1 MNNSKYIKRTNKGIL
16 KLKTINICGLSDKS
30 KFTLN
35 HYIEKEDIGILA
47 LQELDTAKKDSMQLD
62 NMSCITDTNDGANK
76 GAALYVKNTYSITRL
91 EEISQISTNIDTCWG
106 LVIANNKKY
115 IIGSIYAKADYP
127 HAIKE
132 AIQMLEKA
140 TDLQKKHKATGVILA
155 GDFNARHL
163 AWGDNKIT
171 RFGKDLVDNLDET
184 KFTICTSESP
194 TFLCA
199 GGGSSK
205 IDMFIMTNNLE
216 EKMEACETDEEV
228 ELWTGAPNR
237 GHLPLGITFYGSKPK
252 GTEIVKKLDV
262 NKMSWTAWT
271 EDIEQ
276 EVSNEI
282 NFFETEDNPYLLM
295 HKLDSIIDK
304 ATKEHAEF
312 KESCHHS
319 RPFWNPNLSILD
331 KELRN
336 ARKTYIKRNTKT
348 NLQKYENARE
358 VFDTAR
364 KEACSEFII
373 NKTKNL
379 NNAQMSNFWKEFNV
393 IFKKHTSQKVDPI
406 EDEENGLLTETED
419 INKCMFS
426 VFFEGKHLEKE
437 KFNEQFYED
446 ISLLYEEIKNHDY
459 EEEEVHPEVR
469 DLNQPVSIAEIK
481 KAIGSKAKS
490 VDNQNVHPKMLEHLG
505 PQAIKVLQII
515 FNSCITNKLWIW
527 SEAKVIFLRKT
538 GKESYSKP
546 GSYRPI
552 SITSYIGKLFEKI
565 ISKRINKQLLNKN
578 ITDPDQEG
586 FTEGKNTIR
595 YLNRLYMGIESDKE
609 KNLTILVLFVDF
621 EKAYDSVWKKGLITK
636 LHKLKIQGNMLKL
649 IDDFIS
655 KRKVALCINGK
666 LGEQRQTGQYGLPQ
680 GAVLS
685 VQLFKIFLMDFAD
698 ELDNIPGITKYKFA
712 DDGSI
717 KVTGET
723 TQECVS
729 ALQRVLDCLDRWTKK
744 WRMKINC
751 NKDKTEVI
759 CFNTKEKNDD
769 LVPWKFTLGE
779 NEIQRVLK
787 TKVLGLVMD
796 HELKFNYHTEQ
807 VLKSVRIT
815 WVSLCKLSNRQWGL
829 KQKVMVYLIKT
840 LIISKWSYA
849 SHIYMKKENLEQI
862 NQFWYKIIKSITG
875 AVFNIKLEVA
885 ELILGLPPIAVQNK
899 INEIKH
905 FLKLNIIQV
914 PQDKFVEFLQEE
926 YDERTKSPHIIHS
939 KMKIIFEFLLWKTRN
954 YRNHFSDEELHI
966 INEKKYGSYFKLS
979 IKSCSY
985 TKGMMN
991 QYLEKVLWKTVLSN
1005 QFQMEGYNAAPNPSV
1020 KVLPIPDQVP
1030 RNMEILLMSLMYKN
1044 NLMNN
1049 FLWSIGRAES
1059 PLCHKCKEG
1068 IETPEHLILK
1078 CRNVNQELQATIC
1091 RFYQKANESEG
1102 HIFIDPY
1109 IGIINASR
1117 EEGFIKA
1124 CVELIQTCKLKE
1136 NIIL

>member
-35 HYIEKEDIGILA
+35 HYIEEEDIGILA

-446 ISLLYEEIKNHDY
+446 ISLLYEEIKNQDY

-609 KNLTILVLFVDF
+609 KNRTILVLFVDF
-621 EKAYDSVWKKGLITK
+621 EKA
-636 LHKLKIQGNMLKL
+636 
-649 IDDFIS
+649 
-655 KRKVALCINGK
+655 
-666 LGEQRQTGQYGLPQ
+666 
-680 GAVLS
+680 
-685 VQLFKIFLMDFAD
+685 
-698 ELDNIPGITKYKFA
+698 
-712 DDGSI
+712 
-717 KVTGET
+717 
-723 TQECVS
+723 
-729 ALQRVLDCLDRWTKK
+729 
-744 WRMKINC
+744 
-751 NKDKTEVI
+751 
-759 CFNTKEKNDD
+759 
-769 LVPWKFTLGE
+769 
-779 NEIQRVLK
+779 
-787 TKVLGLVMD
+787 
-796 HELKFNYHTEQ
+796 
-807 VLKSVRIT
+807 
-815 WVSLCKLSNRQWGL
+815 
-829 KQKVMVYLIKT
+829 
-840 LIISKWSYA
+840 
-849 SHIYMKKENLEQI
+849 
-862 NQFWYKIIKSITG
+862 
-875 AVFNIKLEVA
+875 
-885 ELILGLPPIAVQNK
+885 
-899 INEIKH
+899 
-905 FLKLNIIQV
+905 
-914 PQDKFVEFLQEE
+914 
-926 YDERTKSPHIIHS
+926 
-939 KMKIIFEFLLWKTRN
+939 
-954 YRNHFSDEELHI
+954 
-966 INEKKYGSYFKLS
+966 
-979 IKSCSY
+979 
-985 TKGMMN
+985 
-991 QYLEKVLWKTVLSN
+991 
-1005 QFQMEGYNAAPNPSV
+1005 
-1020 KVLPIPDQVP
+1020 
-1030 RNMEILLMSLMYKN
+1030 
-1044 NLMNN
+1044 
-1049 FLWSIGRAES
+1049 
-1059 PLCHKCKEG
+1059 
-1068 IETPEHLILK
+1068 
-1078 CRNVNQELQATIC
+1078 
-1091 RFYQKANESEG
+1091 
-1102 HIFIDPY
+1102 
-1109 IGIINASR
+1109 
-1117 EEGFIKA
+1117 
-1124 CVELIQTCKLKE
+1124 
-1136 NIIL
+1136 